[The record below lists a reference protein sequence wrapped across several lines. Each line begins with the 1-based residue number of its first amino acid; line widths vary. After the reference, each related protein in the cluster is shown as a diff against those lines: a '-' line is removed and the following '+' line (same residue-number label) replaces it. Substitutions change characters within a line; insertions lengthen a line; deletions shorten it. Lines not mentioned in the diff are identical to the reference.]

1 MNSNRKTARSAETSP
16 LVYARVY
23 FFLYLVHFGS
33 FFNLGVVH
41 QSLIVPGDAATT
53 ANNIMASESLFR
65 LGFVSDLVRQMVLVL
80 LPLVLYKLLRP
91 VDKDI
96 AAAMLVFALVAAPV
110 AMLSL
115 LNQFAARYR

>member
-1 MNSNRKTARSAETSP
+1 MTIKVMRRTARVAG
-16 LVYARVY
+16 L
-23 FFLYLVHFGS
+23 LYLIVFV
-33 FFNLGVVH
+33 LGPLGEFLVR

-53 ANNIMASESLFR
+53 ASNIMASESLFR

>member
-1 MNSNRKTARSAETSP
+1 MKPKEIKKTARIAGI
-16 LVYARVY
+16 
-23 FFLYLVHFGS
+23 LYLFVAVSG
-33 FFNLGVVH
+33 FFNMMYGPS
-41 QSLIVPGDAATT
+41 SLIVLEDAATT
-53 ANNIMASESLFR
+53 VNNIMASESLFR
-65 LGFVSDLVRQMVLVL
+65 LGIVNDLISQTVLVL